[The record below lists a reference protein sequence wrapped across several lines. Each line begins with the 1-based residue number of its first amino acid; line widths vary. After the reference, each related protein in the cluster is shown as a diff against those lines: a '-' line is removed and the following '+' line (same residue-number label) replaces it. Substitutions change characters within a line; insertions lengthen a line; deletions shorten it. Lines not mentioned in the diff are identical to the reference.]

1 MDQTDNQETYLAG
14 SSFWDVTKRG
24 AKKLMTEVT
33 SVKFLLLVFVCLGVW
48 QKFIGD
54 SLGLGVALV
63 IVGLREVPVDQIM
76 AKLTGDKPADR
87 PVEG

>member
-1 MDQTDNQETYLAG
+1 MDQTDSQEAYLAN
-14 SSFWDVTKRG
+14 SSLGAVVSRG
-24 AKKLMTEVT
+24 VKKLMTEVT

-48 QKFIGD
+48 KKFIGD

-76 AKLTGDKPADR
+76 AKLTGNKPA
-87 PVEG
+87 EG